1 VPPSAAEA
9 WSVRTTT
16 LPYGL
21 TVERSEQMLFKLILL
36 FTITPIIELAI
47 LIKLGQEIGLWPTL
61 AIVISTGILG
71 ASLAKWQGWGVIRR
85 MRSDLEIGR
94 MPTQA
99 LFDGLLILVGGA
111 LLLTP
116 GIITDLL
123 GFSLLIPSTRR
134 LVQAY
139 LKRRFKESIE
149 TRFNRF

>member
-1 VPPSAAEA
+1 
-9 WSVRTTT
+9 
-16 LPYGL
+16 
-21 TVERSEQMLFKLILL
+21 MLFKLILL

-47 LIKLGQEIGLWPTL
+47 LIKLGQEIGLWQTL
-61 AIVISTGILG
+61 AIVIGTGILG

-85 MRSDLEIGR
+85 IRYDLENAR

-99 LFDGLLILVGGA
+99 LFDGLLILVGGT

-123 GFSLLIPSTRR
+123 GFFLLIPPSRR
-134 LVQAY
+134 LVQVY
-139 LKRRFKESIE
+139 LKRRFKKSIE